1 MYVIDNDSKQISVTR
16 GDILSVKINAK
27 IGDEDYEFQTG
38 DILRFKIME
47 RKNPKKIYLQKDE
60 VVESDTEIVQL
71 DFDSNETKFGQ
82 LINKP
87 KDYWY
92 EVELNPETA
101 PQTIIGY
108 DEDGEKLFNLYPE
121 GSVIR

>member
-27 IGDEDYEFQTG
+27 IGDEDYEFQVG
-38 DILRFKIME
+38 DVLRFKVME
-47 RKNPKKIYLQKDE
+47 RKKPKKIYLQKD
-60 VVESDTEIVQL
+60 VSVDTESEYVQF
-71 DFDSNETKFGQ
+71 DFDTTETQFGQ

-108 DEDGEKLFNLYPE
+108 DEDGEKLFTLYPE

>member
-108 DEDGEKLFNLYPE
+108 DEDGEKLFTLYPE

>member
-1 MYVIDNDSKQISVTR
+1 MYVIDNDTKQISLTR

-27 IGDEDYEFQTG
+27 LGDEDYEFQVG
-38 DILRFKIME
+38 DVLRFKVME
-47 RKNPKKIYLQKDE
+47 RKKPKKIYLQKDIS
-60 VVESDTEIVQL
+60 VDTESEYVQF
-71 DFDSNETKFGQ
+71 DFDTTETQFGQ

-108 DEDGEKLFNLYPE
+108 DEDGEKLFTLYPE

>member
-1 MYVIDNDSKQISVTR
+1 MYVIDNDTKQISLTR

-27 IGDEDYEFQTG
+27 LGDEDYEFQVG
-38 DILRFKIME
+38 DVLRFKVME
-47 RKNPKKIYLQKDE
+47 RKKPKKIYLQKD
-60 VVESDTEIVQL
+60 VSVDTESEYVQF
-71 DFDSNETKFGQ
+71 DFDTTETQFGQ

-108 DEDGEKLFNLYPE
+108 DEDGEKLFTLYPE